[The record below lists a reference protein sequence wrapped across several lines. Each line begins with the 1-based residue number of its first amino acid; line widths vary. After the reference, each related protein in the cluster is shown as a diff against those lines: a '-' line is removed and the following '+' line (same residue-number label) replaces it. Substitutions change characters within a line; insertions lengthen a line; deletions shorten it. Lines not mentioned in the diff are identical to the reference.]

1 MADIL
6 VEKVLWWLGHVHRI
20 NEECLLRQLLYS
32 QLFEGKRNHGR
43 PLLQFKD
50 VVKRNIKWREIN
62 TKIWQEAAKNK
73 VGVESCHQ
81 AQAQN
86 SHCQLDRL

>member
-1 MADIL
+1 
-6 VEKVLWWLGHVHRI
+6 VHRK
-20 NEECLLRQLLYS
+20 NKKCSLRQLLYS
-32 QLFEGKRNHGR
+32 QLFESKRNHGR
-43 PLLQFKD
+43 PLLRFKD

-73 VGVESCHQ
+73 VSVESCHQ

-86 SHCQLDRL
+86 SHWQLDRLQKRHVTQIIS